1 MKMVF
6 TLLAAT
12 AAVISAPSAT
22 AATIVASST
31 GLTSAQSTITF
42 DEVALTPGTSV
53 TNQFA
58 SFGLTIDPSLS
69 YSPQSGFPNITGNT
83 LGNFGPSVS
92 GPVTLKFASS
102 LTAAGFNMVSNGSA
116 YSFQA
121 LLGGVV
127 IESFQSSVVSNSASN
142 FYGFTGSNFDAIRIN
157 NLSNGFYLIDNVQLG
172 LASAVPEPG
181 TWAMMLLGLGFVG
194 GALRSRRRHRTNVSY
209 G

>member
-31 GLTSAQSTITF
+31 GLTNPQTTINF
-42 DEVALTPGTSV
+42 DEVALASGTSV

-69 YSPQSGFPNITGNT
+69 YTPQTGFPNITGNT
-83 LGNFGPSVS
+83 LGNFSPSVS

-102 LTAAGFNMVSNGSA
+102 LTAAGFNMVSNSST

-127 IESFQSSVVSNSASN
+127 IESFQSAVGSSSASN

-157 NLSNGFYLIDNVQLG
+157 NLSGDSYLIDNVQLG
-172 LASAVPEPG
+172 VTSAVPEPA

-194 GALRSRRRHRTNVSY
+194 GSLRSRRRQRTAVSF